1 MLPLALEVGMTPFDF
16 WYGDLYLLD
25 AYVVAYNN
33 RVKNTAILNGLY
45 TYIAVET
52 VAGEILSKEKV
63 KNYVEQIEYMEKL
76 KEANSETEQTYD
88 DKVKFW
94 ATLKQRAQNKGD
106 N

>member
-1 MLPLALEVGMTPFDF
+1 MTPFEF

-52 VAGEILSKEKV
+52 VAGGILSKEKV

-76 KEANSETEQTYD
+76 KEANSDTQVTYD
-88 DKVKFW
+88 NKRNYW